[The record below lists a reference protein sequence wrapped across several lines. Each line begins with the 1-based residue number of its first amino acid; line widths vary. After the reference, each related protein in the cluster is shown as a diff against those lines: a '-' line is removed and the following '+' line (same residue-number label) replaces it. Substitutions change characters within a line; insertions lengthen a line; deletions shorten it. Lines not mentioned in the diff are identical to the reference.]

1 MVTTQPGPYN
11 ESGPDSFDVESI
23 MTGTGKAYV
32 LRDGSVETGTWSRP
46 DGYAITKFTFP
57 DGKPMRLRPGNI
69 WYELVPDYITVS
81 FKS

>member
-1 MVTTQPGPYN
+1 
-11 ESGPDSFDVESI
+11 
-23 MTGTGKAYV
+23 V